1 MKDAPGAKTPRGDGS
16 CWNPG
21 WRPRRMRRMKR
32 LLRLIA
38 LGAVALCLPAVAV
51 VETKIVLIAGAPSH
65 GPGEHEHYAGCKLL
79 AGQLNKIPG
88 LKAEVHANGWPASDS
103 AFDEAAAVFIY
114 CDGGNGHPAIRPERL
129 KKLGELMADG
139 VGLGTCHYG
148 VEVPKGDPG
157 DAWLKWTGGY
167 FETFWSV
174 NPHWDADF
182 TSLPEHPITRG
193 VQPFKIRDEWYYHMR
208 FPEGMKGVTPILS
221 AHPPKETLNRPDG
234 PHSGNPHVR
243 AAVARG
249 EIQHVMWCTERPDGG
264 RGFGFT
270 GAQFHRN
277 WADRNFRTLVL
288 NALLW
293 VAKVE
298 VPKDGAPSS
307 VTPEEMTRNLDPKG
321 R

>member
-1 MKDAPGAKTPRGDGS
+1 MFR
-16 CWNPG
+16 
-21 WRPRRMRRMKR
+21 R
-32 LLRLIA
+32 LLATLGLLTA
-38 LGAVALCLPAVAV
+38 LAPACLQTASGA
-51 VETKIVLIAGAPSH
+51 TRIVLIAGSPSH
-65 GPGEHEHYAGCKLL
+65 GPGEHEHHAGCQLL
-79 AGQLNKIPG
+79 AAQLNRLPG
-88 LKAEVHANGWPASDS
+88 IRAEVHRNGWPANPDQ
-103 AFDEAAAVFIY
+103 AFQDAAAVFIY
-114 CDGGNGHPAIRPERL
+114 SDGGNGHPAIRPERL
-129 KKLGELMADG
+129 AKLGELMAKG

-182 TSLPEHPITRG
+182 TQLPDHPITRG
-193 VQPFKIRDEWYYHMR
+193 VRPFKARDEWYYHMR

-221 AHPPKETLNRPDG
+221 AHPPKNTLDRPDG

-243 AAVARG
+243 AAIARG
-249 EIQHVMWCTERPDGG
+249 DIQHVMWCTERPDGG

-270 GAQFHRN
+270 GAHFHRN
-277 WADRNFRTLVL
+277 WGNDDFRKLVL

-293 VAKVE
+293 IARTE
-298 VPKDGAPSS
+298 VPANGVAST
-307 VTPEEMTRNLDPKG
+307 VTPEDLTLHLDPKG